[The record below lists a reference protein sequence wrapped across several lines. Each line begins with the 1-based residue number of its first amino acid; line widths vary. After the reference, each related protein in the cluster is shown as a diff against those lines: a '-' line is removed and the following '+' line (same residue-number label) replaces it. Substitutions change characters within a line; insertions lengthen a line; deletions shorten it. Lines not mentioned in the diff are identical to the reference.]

1 MPDTTDLGAFDNQ
14 EFPYPANFFDDYKN
28 RTAATNQDMTISET
42 MVLGNDLKLGIDYTK
57 PGMFGRMNAAEKKVY
72 ESYYKKIKAEY
83 EAIKGDSLAV
93 VKWKYQRYLKDYL
106 ATAKSLDKNIG
117 KILDYLDKA
126 HLTENTIVIYASDQ
140 GFYMGE
146 HGWFDKRFM
155 YEESLRTPFVMRY
168 PGVIKP
174 GSTIPNMVVNLDF
187 APSILG
193 MAGIPV
199 PEAMQGMNLVPL
211 LKKEPLIKPWR
222 SSMYYH
228 YYEFPE
234 PHRVAP
240 HFGIR
245 THRYKLIRFY
255 GKDNSWEFFD
265 LQKDPTEM
273 NNLVNQKTSQKN
285 IESLKKELLTLAKQ
299 FKDQEAVEILDKEFT
314 LSK

>member
-1 MPDTTDLGAFDNQ
+1 
-14 EFPYPANFFDDYKN
+14 
-28 RTAATNQDMTISET
+28 
-42 MVLGNDLKLGIDYTK
+42 
-57 PGMFGRMNAAEKKVY
+57 
-72 ESYYKKIKAEY
+72 
-83 EAIKGDSLAV
+83 
-93 VKWKYQRYLKDYL
+93 
-106 ATAKSLDKNIG
+106 
-117 KILDYLDKA
+117 
-126 HLTENTIVIYASDQ
+126 
-140 GFYMGE
+140 
-146 HGWFDKRFM
+146 
-155 YEESLRTPFVMRY
+155 
-168 PGVIKP
+168 
-174 GSTIPNMVVNLDF
+174 MVVNIDF

-299 FKDQEAVEILDKEFT
+299 FKDQEAVDILDKEFT